1 MAGFIVAI
9 ISGALMSLQGVLN
22 TNVTKSEQ
30 YMGGSRLRAVYST
43 CNLHYNVVV

>member
-22 TNVTKSEQ
+22 TNVTKASS
-30 YMGGSRLRAVYST
+30 MGGGRLRAVYST
-43 CNLHYNVVV
+43 CNLHYNVAV

>member
-22 TNVTKSEQ
+22 KSEQ
-30 YMGGSRLRAVYST
+30 YMGGGRLRAVYST
-43 CNLHYNVVV
+43 CNLHYNVAV

>member
-22 TNVTKSEQ
+22 ECYKSEQ
-30 YMGGSRLRAVYST
+30 YMGGGRLRAVYST
-43 CNLHYNVVV
+43 CNLHYNVAV